1 VSANDWICG
10 EQTPLM
16 KGPCVL
22 TKDHHIKYAAWYPH
36 HRSRYAVSE
45 TSPRMIEFAA
55 IVNEGLDR
63 GITYSY
69 VEIAERLS
77 FRPGT
82 GRPSLYSVRNYGLG
96 ARYTRLR
103 QKIYR
108 ERGISGNKR
117 RRTRQQM
124 IVAELR
130 QRGEF

>member
-1 VSANDWICG
+1 
-10 EQTPLM
+10 
-16 KGPCVL
+16 
-22 TKDHHIKYAAWYPH
+22 
-36 HRSRYAVSE
+36 
-45 TSPRMIEFAA
+45 
-55 IVNEGLDR
+55 
-63 GITYSY
+63 
-69 VEIAERLS
+69 
-77 FRPGT
+77 
-82 GRPSLYSVRNYGLG
+82 VRNYGLG